1 MARSPFTGFFRM
13 PDFLFNPARLTF
25 HVPEL
30 LSGLLLRGKKGAPR
44 GLVGNGDCI
53 LLDGSLGLVGI
64 ADGTDRSPQASRRFL
79 ATLARKGLER
89 CARSGPPGASDFLD
103 LATAVLEQFD
113 YNERTTFL
121 CLIPL
126 EGGRF
131 VFLAGG
137 DSLLLQVDPKGGAV
151 SVLNKPNMGFTGRS
165 REIVDFGGVEVADHE
180 LLVLATD
187 GLWDLQGGSG
197 QENLG
202 FLSEVL
208 SAGPFQRAPWRLV
221 EERHPAF
228 CGDAGKPYDDMAV
241 VLVRPFER
249 GAFPHRVLLGGTD
262 DRMENLYE
270 RRLRRKALPDA
281 DLPLP
286 DGSPSFWI
294 LPDAL
299 EDLRLW

>member
-1 MARSPFTGFFRM
+1 M

-25 HVPEL
+25 HVPDVV
-30 LSGLLLRGKKGAPR
+30 SGLLLRGKKGAPR

-53 LLDGSLGLVGI
+53 LLDGALGLVGI

-79 ATLARKGLER
+79 TTLACEAAGR
-89 CARSGPPGASDFLD
+89 CTITGPPGASEFLD
-103 LATAVLEQFD
+103 LATTVLEQFD

-126 EGGRF
+126 ERGRF
-131 VFLAGG
+131 LFLAGG
-137 DSLLLQVDPKGGAV
+137 DSLLLQVDPRRKTVA
-151 SVLNKPNMGFTGRS
+151 VLNKPNMGFTGRS
-165 REIVDFGGVEVADHE
+165 REIVDFGGLEVADYE

-197 QENLG
+197 QETMG
-202 FLSEVL
+202 FLAEALGGSSLQE
-208 SAGPFQRAPWRLV
+208 APRRLV

-228 CGDAGKPYDDMAV
+228 CREAGKPYDDMALV
-241 VLVRPFER
+241 VVRPFER

-262 DRMENLYE
+262 DRMESLYE
-270 RRLRRKALPDA
+270 RRLTRKVLPDA
-281 DLPLP
+281 DLTLP

-299 EDLRLW
+299 ENLRLW

>member
-1 MARSPFTGFFRM
+1 MS
-13 PDFLFNPARLTF
+13 DFLFNPARLTF
-25 HVPEL
+25 HVPNL
-30 LSGLLLRGKKGAPR
+30 VSGLLLRGKKGAPR

-53 LLDGSLGLVGI
+53 LLDGALGLVGI

-79 ATLARKGLER
+79 ATLAREGA
-89 CARSGPPGASDFLD
+89 ARWARGGPSPGAPEFLD
-103 LATAVLEQFD
+103 LATSVLEQFD

-126 EGGRF
+126 EWRRF
-131 VFLAGG
+131 LFLAGG
-137 DSLLLQVDPKGGAV
+137 DSLLLQVDPKRNTVALV
-151 SVLNKPNMGFTGRS
+151 NKPNMGFTGRS
-165 REIVDFGGVEVADHE
+165 REIVDFGGLEVADHE

-187 GLWDLQGGSG
+187 GLWDLQGGG
-197 QENLG
+197 QETLG
-202 FLSEVL
+202 FLAETL
-208 SAGPFQRAPWRLV
+208 GAGPLDVAPRRLV
-221 EERHPAF
+221 EEMHPAF
-228 CGDAGKPYDDMAV
+228 CPETGKPYDDMAL

-262 DRMENLYE
+262 DRMESLYE
-270 RRLRRKALPDA
+270 RRLKRKALPDT

-299 EDLRLW
+299 ENLRL

>member
-1 MARSPFTGFFRM
+1 MS
-13 PDFLFNPARLTF
+13 DFLFNPARLTF
-25 HVPEL
+25 HVPDL
-30 LSGLLLRGKKGAPR
+30 VSGLLLRGKKGAPR

-53 LLDGSLGLVGI
+53 LLDGTLGLVGI

-79 ATLARKGLER
+79 ATLAREGA
-89 CARSGPPGASDFLD
+89 ARWARGGPPPGASEFLD

-126 EGGRF
+126 ERRRF
-131 VFLAGG
+131 LFLAGG
-137 DSLLLQVDPKGGAV
+137 DSLLLQVDPRRNTVA
-151 SVLNKPNMGFTGRS
+151 VLNKPNMGFTGRS
-165 REIVDFGGVEVADHE
+165 REIVDFGGLEVADDE

-197 QENLG
+197 QETLAFLAEALG
-202 FLSEVL
+202 
-208 SAGPFQRAPWRLV
+208 AGPLEGAARRLV

-228 CGDAGKPYDDMAV
+228 CPEVGKPYDDMAL

-249 GAFPHRVLLGGTD
+249 GAFPHRILLGGTD
-262 DRMENLYE
+262 DRMERLYE
-270 RRLRRKALPDA
+270 RRLKRKALPDT

-286 DGSPSFWI
+286 DGSPSFWV

-299 EDLRLW
+299 EDLRL